1 MVGSIEIVVTPK
13 EVGLTITPIQVS
25 IVVVQP
31 SVTINISEE

>member
-1 MVGSIEIVVTPK
+1 MVDSIEIVVTPQ
-13 EVGLTITPIQVS
+13 EVDLILTPIQTS